1 MAVILI
7 ESPIS
12 AVTSAGY
19 KVIVIGINPTS
30 TDCIVGKFIDKNGTE
45 HKVMWDLSG
54 IARDH
59 KSEWNINLKTDDTLM
74 DLRETAISCLS
85 DDVKRFL

>member
-12 AVTSAGY
+12 VVTSAGHN
-19 KVIVIGINPTS
+19 VIITGINPTS
-30 TDCIVGKFIDKNGTE
+30 TDCIAGKFIGENGVE
-45 HKVMWDLSG
+45 HKIMWDLSG